1 MLEQQ
6 APGGP
11 LADASARRVT
21 GQRARFD
28 GIGHSAALRHLEQR
42 AEVTR
47 WVVLVDHD
55 PVGFDPGVGGEG
67 REPPRPTHR
76 QTRGTTA
83 PGSECCEN
91 GWSTTEIP
99 GPVCSAQF
107 SGLPCCRPR
116 RY

>member
-1 MLEQQ
+1 
-6 APGGP
+6 
-11 LADASARRVT
+11 
-21 GQRARFD
+21 
-28 GIGHSAALRHLEQR
+28 
-42 AEVTR
+42 
-47 WVVLVDHD
+47 
-55 PVGFDPGVGGEG
+55 VGGEG

-91 GWSTTEIP
+91 GWSTMEIP

-116 RY
+116 CY